1 MRVNQ
6 IARFRKSAAE
16 CTARAQET
24 RDPRAK
30 AVLTTA
36 AVVWEKLAEQ
46 HVNRASCSRVGTLLD
61 LLDTVVIAERDSR

>member
-6 IARFRKSAAE
+6 SARLRKSAAE
-16 CTARAQET
+16 CTVLAQRT
-24 RDPRAK
+24 RDPRAR

-46 HVNRASCSRVGTLLD
+46 QTCRGSSQVGGLID
-61 LLDTVVIAERDSR
+61 LLDAVIADREG

>member
-6 IARFRKSAAE
+6 TARLKKSAAE
-16 CTARAQET
+16 CTALAQQT

-30 AVLTTA
+30 AVLATA

-46 HVNRASCSRVGTLLD
+46 QACRVGSSRVGSLID
-61 LLDTVVIAERDSR
+61 LLDPAIADREA

>member
-16 CTARAQET
+16 CTALAQQS

-30 AVLTTA
+30 AVLATA

-46 HVNRASCSRVGTLLD
+46 QACRGASAKVGGMID
-61 LLDTVVIAERDSR
+61 LLDAVIADREA